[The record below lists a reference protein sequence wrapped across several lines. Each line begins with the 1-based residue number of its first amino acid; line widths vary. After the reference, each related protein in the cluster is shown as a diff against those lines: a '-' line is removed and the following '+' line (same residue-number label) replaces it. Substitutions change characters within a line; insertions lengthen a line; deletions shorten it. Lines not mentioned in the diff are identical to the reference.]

1 MHRNIIIVA
10 GGKGLR
16 MGAELPKQF
25 LPIGQKPVLMHTI
38 ETFHRFNPEINIIL
52 VLPLSH
58 QKYWEELCDKHH
70 FSINHKLANGGVT
83 RFESVKNGLEL
94 VNDEGLTGVHDG
106 VRPFVSRET
115 ITRCFNSAE
124 EMGAVIPVVAPVES
138 LREVAG
144 ESSFA
149 RERQNYRMVQT
160 PQVFHTSLL
169 KKAYH
174 CNFEERFTDDASVVE
189 ALGGKIHLVEGN
201 VENIKITSPFDMMIA
216 EALWNKSKE
225 TQSFPESR

>member
-1 MHRNIIIVA
+1 MHQNIIIVA

-38 ETFHRFNPEINIIL
+38 EAFHHFDPKISIIL

-58 QKYWEELCDKHH
+58 QKYWEELCEKHQ
-70 FSINHKLANGGVT
+70 FLINHRLANGGVT

-94 VNDEGLTGVHDG
+94 VDDAGMTGVHDG

-115 ITRCFNSAE
+115 ISRCFKNAE
-124 EMGAVIPVVAPVES
+124 IKGAVIPVLPPVES
-138 LREVAG
+138 LREVSG
-144 ESSFA
+144 DSSFA

-160 PQVFHTSLL
+160 PQVFQTALL
-169 KKAYH
+169 KKAYSQSY
-174 CNFEERFTDDASVVE
+174 EERFTDDASVVE
-189 ALGGKIHLVEGN
+189 ALGCQIHHVEGN
-201 VENIKITSPFDMMIA
+201 VENIKITSPFDMIIA
-216 EALWNKSKE
+216 EALWNENRKMN
-225 TQSFPESR
+225 